1 MKCKCTKDGEEALKI
16 KLSLNIAEEE
26 RGETEKEGE
35 KKMTAMVVYGRAE
48 SRNL

>member
-1 MKCKCTKDGEEALKI
+1 MMKCKCTKDGEEALKI

-35 KKMTAMVVYGRAE
+35 KK
-48 SRNL
+48 